1 MSSVSNAMKGRGS
14 QMLAGSVRVLLYVR
28 LLVFVSAV
36 FDLVHYTSWAYEVLA
51 RRLVSVLVVLLLR
64 YWGGGVPAAAKE
76 LQGIASDF
84 SHIARTALLCYH
96 ASWSEAFKQ
105 GMISACLM
113 FRYTNYGPF
122 GHIFD
127 LLVVAPVAA
136 PRRLFKLFASRANY
150 FEPPLSDS
158 EWYHVVGMEAPR
170 CLVLLVA
177 GFGLAIYCENLVH
190 RYFGHRVFSTSRAWN
205 LVLAAIPCY
214 IAMPPLFFASTH
226 RRHHKYCEEEGDP
239 HPVNQKGFLYGAM
252 FWLADRENFKIRE
265 EYIPDWLEERPELLV
280 FELWQAQ
287 IAMGVS
293 YVCVALLS
301 IFLAPVWFPE
311 NLWES
316 PFMVAFLTGKTLGTA
331 MVAAFTAFGHTCP
344 FWPACL
350 PLRWPFG
357 SKGDDPPKAQG
368 SQEGLGPCM
377 STHRSWYWWMA
388 GSESDHDQHHACP
401 IYAVY
406 GPWYHDWSYCT
417 YAAMEKCGL
426 VWSVKTPWA
435 KGWKP
440 HRANASL
447 NFAVCAPA
455 PRAQPDVVE
464 TVPLKPTAEDPSAE
478 LRRLVREAE
487 SALKKQDPRRALD
500 FARGASG
507 AAQKA
512 KEEATSQEPP
522 RADPLFRAPPQ
533 PPSDGAKEVK
543 QLLAAC
549 GLEVRALLALRRFPE
564 ASEVTQSALKMQ
576 SWEAE
581 RLERDFDCPD
591 ALRSL
596 EGLMES
602 LRHVAEATGA

>member
-1 MSSVSNAMKGRGS
+1 
-14 QMLAGSVRVLLYVR
+14 
-28 LLVFVSAV
+28 
-36 FDLVHYTSWAYEVLA
+36 
-51 RRLVSVLVVLLLR
+51 
-64 YWGGGVPAAAKE
+64 
-76 LQGIASDF
+76 
-84 SHIARTALLCYH
+84 
-96 ASWSEAFKQ
+96 
-105 GMISACLM
+105 MISACLM

-440 HRANASL
+440 HS
-447 NFAVCAPA
+447 
-455 PRAQPDVVE
+455 
-464 TVPLKPTAEDPSAE
+464 S
-478 LRRLVREAE
+478 
-487 SALKKQDPRRALD
+487 
-500 FARGASG
+500 
-507 AAQKA
+507 
-512 KEEATSQEPP
+512 
-522 RADPLFRAPPQ
+522 
-533 PPSDGAKEVK
+533 
-543 QLLAAC
+543 
-549 GLEVRALLALRRFPE
+549 
-564 ASEVTQSALKMQ
+564 
-576 SWEAE
+576 
-581 RLERDFDCPD
+581 
-591 ALRSL
+591 
-596 EGLMES
+596 
-602 LRHVAEATGA
+602 